1 MKIHSYHTQVE
12 WTGNTGKGTESYKS
26 YERAHLITVDG
37 KPPIAASSDPSFR
50 GDKTRYN
57 PEDLLVA
64 SLSSCHMLW
73 YLHLCS
79 AAGIIVESYT
89 DNATGEMKEDADGG
103 GVFTKV
109 ILKPAVTI
117 KDLSKKRE
125 ALELHHKANKL
136 CFIANSVNFEVLHE
150 PVIN

>member
-1 MKIHSYHTQVE
+1 MKLHNYHTKVE
-12 WTGNTGKGTESYKS
+12 WTGNTGNGTASYKS
-26 YERAHLITVDG
+26 YERAHSITVDG
-37 KPPIAASSDPSFR
+37 KQVIAASSDPSFR
-50 GDKTRYN
+50 GDNTRYN
-57 PEDLLVA
+57 PEELLVA

-79 AAGIIVESYT
+79 TAGIIVESYT
-89 DNATGEMKEDADGG
+89 DTATGEMKEDADGG

-109 ILKPAVTI
+109 ILKPVVTI
-117 KDLSKKRE
+117 KDLSKKDL

-150 PVIN
+150 PVVN